1 TYDASQWTA
10 FEKDNIDGL
19 GELNA
24 TEPPA
29 PFACE
34 VDGQQPN
41 FTAIQDI
48 QGEGDTS
55 PFIDGYPY
63 ITDEDHFV
71 TGVVTA
77 VTTGLTKGF
86 YLQALE
92 SDN

>member
-1 TYDASQWTA
+1 
-10 FEKDNIDGL
+10 
-19 GELNA
+19 
-24 TEPPA
+24 
-29 PFACE
+29 

-41 FTAIQDI
+41 FTTIQDI

-92 SDN
+92 SDNNDKTSEGLFIHTDAADTAL